1 MRKTFGILS
10 HRTTFRG
17 SLEQEPAGAK
27 AQHQLRGL
35 AARLKPRPDTNRS
48 LAARLKPRPDTN
60 RSLAARLKALR
71 NIYGPSFHLVAAYC
85 PREVRKRNLAQ
96 KLAASER
103 MRTNPINPQNF
114 FLHKPTFIC
123 YKQSTESR
131 CVWQPVIVCISR
143 VRPAS
148 K

>member
-27 AQHQLRGL
+27 AQHQLRG
-35 AARLKPRPDTNRS
+35 